1 MSKIAD
7 NNISVEAD
15 HLQADHRDPDA
26 RLAMPAF
33 ISSID
38 TGLLRLPWN
47 SPFSSRTERVA
58 ATMAIDLFPA
68 PRIPRDL
75 RPPTFSHDTIADYK
89 PEQSDTSRTTRFLWL
104 DSASNNMKGY
114 WMLKKAGFVTAAFF
128 LFTLAALGQDKGHFD
143 ASFNGALVLTRSSSG
158 NGIQQSATVGSNYFG
173 TFRFK
178 FKPKHSLL
186 FNIGSA
192 RNSQIYQTN
201 FDFHV
206 LTKTTEY
213 SGAYMYTL
221 FDKRKFQ
228 PFVLIGAGA
237 LSFNPQSTW
246 LFLPDFVPG
255 VPNRVQAVLNT
266 SKQTQLMYLYGG
278 GFDYRLPWKFA
289 LRVQYRG
296 LIYNAPSFNVNA
308 ALTQGSVNLS
318 TGSKGYMSEPS
329 IGLVF
334 KF

>member
-1 MSKIAD
+1 
-7 NNISVEAD
+7 
-15 HLQADHRDPDA
+15 
-26 RLAMPAF
+26 
-33 ISSID
+33 
-38 TGLLRLPWN
+38 
-47 SPFSSRTERVA
+47 
-58 ATMAIDLFPA
+58 
-68 PRIPRDL
+68 
-75 RPPTFSHDTIADYK
+75 
-89 PEQSDTSRTTRFLWL
+89 
-104 DSASNNMKGY
+104 MKGH
-114 WMLKKAGFVTAAFF
+114 WMLKKAGFVTATFF
-128 LFTLAALGQDKGHFD
+128 LFTLTGFSQDKGHFD
-143 ASFNGALVLTRSSSG
+143 ASFNAALVLTHPSSG
-158 NGIQQSATVGSNYFG
+158 NGIQQSATIGSDYFA

-186 FNIGSA
+186 FNYGSA
-192 RNSQIYQTN
+192 KNSQIYQTN

-206 LTKTTEY
+206 LTRTTEY

-221 FDKRKFQ
+221 FEKGKFQ

-237 LSFNPQSTW
+237 LSFSPQSTW

-266 SKQTQLMYLYGG
+266 SKQTQLVYLYGG
-278 GFDYRLPWKFA
+278 GFDYRLPWRFA

-308 ALTQGSVNLS
+308 ALTGGSVNLA

-334 KF
+334 RF

>member
-1 MSKIAD
+1 
-7 NNISVEAD
+7 
-15 HLQADHRDPDA
+15 
-26 RLAMPAF
+26 
-33 ISSID
+33 
-38 TGLLRLPWN
+38 
-47 SPFSSRTERVA
+47 
-58 ATMAIDLFPA
+58 
-68 PRIPRDL
+68 
-75 RPPTFSHDTIADYK
+75 
-89 PEQSDTSRTTRFLWL
+89 
-104 DSASNNMKGY
+104 MKGH
-114 WMLKKAGFVTAAFF
+114 WMLKKAGLLVAVFF
-128 LFTLAALGQDKGHFD
+128 FFTLSSLSQDKGHFD
-143 ASFNGALVLTRSSSG
+143 ASFNGAIVLTHPSSG
-158 NGIQQSATVGSNYFG
+158 NGIQQSATVGSDYFG

-186 FNIGSA
+186 FNFGSA
-192 RNSQIYQTN
+192 RNSQIYQTS

-206 LTKTTEY
+206 LTRTTEY

-278 GFDYRLPWKFA
+278 GFDYRLPWRFA